1 MLALLAGAGALP
13 AMLVGACAEPPL
25 VCAIEG
31 FAPEGLRPDL
41 VFRLETLGTLIETL
55 KARGVTEVCFAGAT
69 RRPKI
74 DPTRIDAATR
84 PLVPIV
90 MRALAAGDDGA
101 LGAMIAVF
109 EAAGMTVLGAHQ
121 VAPDLLP
128 PVGVA
133 TRAQPSDS
141 ARADVVRAMAILDA
155 MSGAD
160 LGQSCAV
167 LDGQALAMEGIF
179 GTDWM
184 LASLGAR
191 PDGGGGVFCKAPKT
205 TQDRRADL
213 PAIGV
218 ATVAGVRD
226 AGLAGLVIEAG
237 GVMVLDQPGVVAE
250 CDAAGLFLWVRERGG

>member
-1 MLALLAGAGALP
+1 MLAVLAGTGSLP
-13 AMLVGACAEPPL
+13 ATLVAARADATL

-31 FAPEGLRPDL
+31 FAPEGLTPDL
-41 VFRLETLGTLIETL
+41 VFRLETLGTLIGTL

-69 RRPKI
+69 RRPEI
-74 DPTRIDAATR
+74 DPARIDAATL
-84 PLVPIV
+84 PLVPII
-90 MRALAAGDDGA
+90 MQALETGDDGA

-109 EAAGMTVLGAHQ
+109 EAAGLTVLGAHQ

-128 PVGVA
+128 PAGVV
-133 TRAQPSDS
+133 TRARPSDTD
-141 ARADVVRAMAILDA
+141 RADAVRAMAILDA

-167 LDGQALAMEGIF
+167 RAGQALAMEGVF

-191 PDGGGGVFCKAPKT
+191 PDGRGGVFCKAPKT
-205 TQDRRADL
+205 GQDRRADL

-218 ATVAGVRD
+218 VTVAGVRD
-226 AGLAGLVIEAG
+226 AGLTGLVIEAG
-237 GVMVLDQPGVVAE
+237 GVMVLDRPVVVAA
-250 CDAAGLFLWVRERGG
+250 CDAAGLFLWVRERPG